1 MNEGLLA
8 RFAGSIDLTYF
19 RRRFGHLQI
28 ETSVCTVP
36 WNAFYR
42 LYFLGILIMVSSH
55 LFFPQIASEVH
66 EAALSRNGLFRPAF
80 RTKLALA
87 IPTLCEAGNLS
98 ALLDRVRGALD
109 PLSLDYEILIVD
121 DDSCDGTADIVRA
134 LAQEDPRIRLLVRK
148 GQRGLSG
155 AILHGWE
162 NTDAAIVGVMDADF
176 QHPPELLPQLT
187 AAIASG
193 CDLVIGS
200 RYTPG
205 GALGDWNPVRK
216 LLSAAAV
223 WATWPIQRVGLR
235 AKDPMSGFF
244 FVRRECLTGIAFQQ
258 AGFKLLLDILV
269 RARIS
274 SVREIPFAFGQRY
287 RGASKANMKV
297 ALDYGRLLARLY
309 RGRFG
314 WSRTVPVSTFD

>member
-1 MNEGLLA
+1 MAFSLMHFSQTASDGHELL
-8 RFAGSIDLTYF
+8 LQEQ
-19 RRRFGHLQI
+19 RRPL
-28 ETSVCTVP
+28 
-36 WNAFYR
+36 
-42 LYFLGILIMVSSH
+42 
-55 LFFPQIASEVH
+55 
-66 EAALSRNGLFRPAF
+66 PAF
-80 RTKLALA
+80 RRKLALA

-98 ALLDRVRGALD
+98 ALLDRVRAALD
-109 PLSLDYEILIVD
+109 PLNVDYEVLIVD
-121 DDSCDGTADIVRA
+121 DDSCDGTAEIVAA
-134 LAQEDPRIRLLVRK
+134 LAEQDPRIRLLVRK

-155 AILHGWE
+155 AVLHGWE
-162 NTDAAIVGVMDADF
+162 NTDATIVGVMDADF
-176 QHPPELLPQLT
+176 QHPPELLPELT

-200 RYTPG
+200 RYSPG
-205 GALGDWNPVRK
+205 GGLGEWNLFRK

-223 WATWPIQRVGLR
+223 WATWPIQRLGLR

-244 FVRRECLTGIAFQQ
+244 FVRRDCLTGIAFQQ
-258 AGFKLLLDILV
+258 AGFKLLLEILV

-314 WSRTVPVSTFD
+314 SARAMPVSTFD